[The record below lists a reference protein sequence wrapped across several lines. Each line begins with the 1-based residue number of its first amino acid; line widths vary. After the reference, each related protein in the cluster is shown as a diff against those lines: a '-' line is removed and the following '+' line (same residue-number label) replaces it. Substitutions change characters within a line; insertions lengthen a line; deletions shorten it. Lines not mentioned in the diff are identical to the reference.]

1 MTRLLCLF
9 MLTIFACGQPAE
21 PAYLVMLETGGEDD
35 CGYADPA
42 GKIIVPPGKYAACL
56 TDTLWHFAAV
66 IKKEGGCVA
75 IDKSGK
81 ELFEIYWYD
90 NGPDYISDGLFR
102 MKQDGKIGYA
112 DETGK
117 IAISPQFACAEP
129 FVAGKA
135 RVALNCKLVR
145 DGEMSV
151 MESDEWFYIDKNG
164 KKISE

>member
-66 IKKEGGCVA
+66 IKKEGGCAA
-75 IDKSGK
+75 IDK
-81 ELFEIYWYD
+81 
-90 NGPDYISDGLFR
+90 
-102 MKQDGKIGYA
+102 
-112 DETGK
+112 TGRSYLRYTGTTTAR
-117 IAISPQFACAEP
+117 IIFPMVCFA
-129 FVAGKA
+129 
-135 RVALNCKLVR
+135 
-145 DGEMSV
+145 
-151 MESDEWFYIDKNG
+151 
-164 KKISE
+164 